1 VILLLNTTKE
11 HHANDSSM
19 SAGFSGWKFFLKKW
33 RSLLTAGNPQ
43 QKSGTVL
50 ICGYTIVVLD

>member
-1 VILLLNTTKE
+1 MFGRVRFGLLSLIATEGKCV
-11 HHANDSSM
+11 
-19 SAGFSGWKFFLKKW
+19 KKW
-33 RSLLTAGNPQ
+33 RPFLTARNPQ